1 MAILVLRAPKNA
13 VPILLLTEKTLR
25 AWVKK
30 QPKRT
35 AQALASHE
43 FKAKPGSFCVLPG
56 TDGKPARVVA
66 GVSEPPSLWD
76 LGDFSLRLPA
86 GTYRLDS
93 DLSLAFQEWLAL
105 GWALGAHKF
114 TRYKKADAAKAK
126 LALPAG
132 ADAAKITRYASSIC
146 LARDLITTPAEDMG
160 PEQLAE
166 AVVMVAKKYNAKIT
180 QILGDDLLKKNY
192 PAIHR
197 VGRASYRAPRLVDF
211 TWNNQEGGNAKH
223 PKVTLVGKGV
233 CFDTGGLDIKPS
245 SAMYWMK
252 KDMGGAACVL
262 AIAQMVMDAKLPVR
276 LRVLIPAVEN
286 AISGNAFRPTDVITM
301 RNGLTVEV
309 GNTDAEG
316 RLILADALVEASS
329 EKPDLLIDF
338 ATLTGA
344 ARGAL
349 GMDIPALFCNDDNM
363 AAEIATA
370 AKDMEDPVWR
380 MPLHK
385 PYAKMLD
392 SPVADLN
399 SAPNSPY
406 AGAITA
412 ALFLQRFV
420 GNGLSWAHLDLGAYN
435 LSARSGRPEGGE
447 AMAVRAIYRLIES
460 RFKTA

>member
-1 MAILVLRAPKNA
+1 MLEILRARAPKNSIP
-13 VPILLLTEKTLR
+13 VSLLTEKTLR
-25 AWVKK
+25 GWLKK

-35 AQALASHE
+35 AAALAAHD
-43 FKAKPGSFCVLPG
+43 FKAKPGSFCVLQG
-56 TDGKPARVVA
+56 SDGKPARVVA

-86 GTYRLDS
+86 GVYRLES
-93 DLSLAFQEWLAL
+93 DMPLAFQEWLAL

-114 TRYKKADAAKAK
+114 TRYKKAAPAKAQ
-126 LALPAG
+126 LALPEG
-132 ADAAKITRYASSIC
+132 ADAAKIERYASSIC

-160 PEQLAE
+160 PEQLAA
-166 AVVMVAKKYNAKIT
+166 AVVAVAKKHGAKIT
-180 QILGDDLLKKNY
+180 QIIGDDLLKKNY

-197 VGRASYRAPRLVDF
+197 VGRASYRASRLIDL
-211 TWNNQEGGNAKH
+211 TWGNPKH
-223 PKVTLVGKGV
+223 PKITLVGKGV
-233 CFDTGGLDIKPS
+233 CFDTGGLDLKPS
-245 SAMYWMK
+245 SAMYLMK

-262 AIAQMVMDAKLPVR
+262 AIANMVMDAKLPVR

-286 AISGNAFRPTDVITM
+286 AVAGNAFRPTDVITM

-316 RLILADALVEASS
+316 RLVLADALAEAST
-329 EKPDLLIDF
+329 EKPDLMVDF

-349 GMDIPALFCNDDNM
+349 GMDLPALFCNDDET
-363 AAEIATA
+363 AEKILTA
-370 AKDMEDPVWR
+370 ARNMEDPLWR
-380 MPLHK
+380 LPLHK

-420 GNGLSWAHLDLGAYN
+420 GTGLTWTHIDLGAYN
-435 LSARSGRPEGGE
+435 LSSRPGRPEGGE
-447 AMAVRAIYRLIES
+447 ALAVRAIYRLIES
-460 RFKTA
+460 RVKKS